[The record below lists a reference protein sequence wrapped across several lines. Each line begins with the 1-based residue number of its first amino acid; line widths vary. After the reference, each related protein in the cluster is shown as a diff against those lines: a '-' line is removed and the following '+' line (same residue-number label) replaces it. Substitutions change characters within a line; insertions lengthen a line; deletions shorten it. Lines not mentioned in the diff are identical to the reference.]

1 MDGYRYD
8 ESDKN
13 KRQQEQGIRKILIA
27 LKRKK
32 RNERTCQNSGKE
44 RERCM
49 IKFVQASAKSMRKA
63 EYSADAA
70 QKKKKNDREIKGC
83 DGVQNIVVLPDQ
95 NQNERSGNSGQDH
108 GAYRNKTGEKN
119 NGITRFKRKG
129 RCEAEPKGEKSSCKK
144 AKDGNKFMGIFFLYF
159 RKKDKQRRKN
169 KPEKER
175 PNNIGICFKKHD
187 HDTGEQKDSRTYA
200 EQKGQGEA
208 PRNFHEGFFYL
219 QCEKKFEKFLVNGLY
234 RIKKFSVYAGNEC
247 DCSA

>member
-8 ESDKN
+8 ESGKN

-49 IKFVQASAKSMRKA
+49 IKFIQTGAKNMRKA

-119 NGITRFKRKG
+119 NGITCFKGKG
-129 RCEAEPKGEKSSCKK
+129 RCEAEPKGEKPSCKK
-144 AKDGNKFMGIFFLYF
+144 AKDGN
-159 RKKDKQRRKN
+159 N
-169 KPEKER
+169 
-175 PNNIGICFKKHD
+175 
-187 HDTGEQKDSRTYA
+187 
-200 EQKGQGEA
+200 
-208 PRNFHEGFFYL
+208 
-219 QCEKKFEKFLVNGLY
+219 V
-234 RIKKFSVYAGNEC
+234 
-247 DCSA
+247 